1 MRWAWDLSETVV
13 GESLLAKDV
22 NDSAVCLVIR
32 GVDSFFASEFAPTV
46 VCASEPDGV
55 PQWVVS
61 NPSHKPGTQ
70 RVGDDVSGC
79 CFQVFLAAQGPVEV
93 AFLPYS
99 GTMASLLINESSATR
114 FGGLHQL
121 RQITAVQFNQPVKV
135 IGHDHPSY
143 RRGKAGLLSP
153 SELVHQKAASAPIL
167 EDRLSFMGDC
177 GQVVDPTGLR
187 ETACA

>member
-32 GVDSFFASEFAPTV
+32 GVDSFFASELAPTV

-70 RVGDDVSGC
+70 RVAMMYR
-79 CFQVFLAAQGPVEV
+79 AA
-93 AFLPYS
+93 AFR
-99 GTMASLLINESSATR
+99 SS
-114 FGGLHQL
+114 
-121 RQITAVQFNQPVKV
+121 
-135 IGHDHPSY
+135 S
-143 RRGKAGLLSP
+143 RRRARSK
-153 SELVHQKAASAPIL
+153 
-167 EDRLSFMGDC
+167 
-177 GQVVDPTGLR
+177 
-187 ETACA
+187 